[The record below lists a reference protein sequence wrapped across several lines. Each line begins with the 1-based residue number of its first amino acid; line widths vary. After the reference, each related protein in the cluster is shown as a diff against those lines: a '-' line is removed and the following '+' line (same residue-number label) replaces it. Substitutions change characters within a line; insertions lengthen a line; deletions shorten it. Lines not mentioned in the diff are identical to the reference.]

1 MPPAATG
8 AASLRAENPCDNHGS
23 RRFLVA
29 SDEPPNNPEDRAPRA
44 RDRTGRT
51 QEQDQMSL
59 TRRTLWTALALS
71 LMLGSAPE
79 LRAQSVAD
87 FYRGK
92 TLHVLI
98 GYGEGGGYDIY
109 GRLFAEFMPRFI
121 PGNPTIIPQN
131 MPGAGSFKAVNYL
144 YEVAPKDGTYFGSVA
159 QTLAV
164 DAVTD
169 EKNRIDPAQ
178 LPYLG
183 RFTTNI
189 DLGVALKSTGI
200 KSFEDARTREII
212 TGTSGGGSTTVLY
225 PLALN
230 AYAGAKFKLVKG
242 YKGTNEIMLAAE
254 RGEVELVSAVGIP
267 GLLAAHPDW
276 IKGDGAATILYQNA
290 LKRHPLLPQVP
301 TLPELGLTDD
311 GRAILR
317 AIAGTAEIGRSIQT
331 TPGVPVERLAALRT
345 AFQAMLKDPE
355 FLAACEKR
363 NVTVEPATGEEMDAI
378 TRDTMRM
385 PKPIV
390 AALAKLF
397 KE

>member
-1 MPPAATG
+1 MDEDKMSLRHRTSGMLLGLAVMLAAAG
-8 AASLRAENPCDNHGS
+8 AARADAIS
-23 RRFLVA
+23 
-29 SDEPPNNPEDRAPRA
+29 
-44 RDRTGRT
+44 
-51 QEQDQMSL
+51 
-59 TRRTLWTALALS
+59 
-71 LMLGSAPE
+71 
-79 LRAQSVAD
+79 D

-109 GRLFAEFMPRFI
+109 GRLFAEFFGRHL

-144 YEVAPKDGTYFGSVA
+144 ADVAPKDGTYFGSVA

-169 EKNRIDPAQ
+169 DKSTLDPTR
-178 LPYLG
+178 LPYIG
-183 RFTTNI
+183 RLATNI
-189 DLGVALKSTGI
+189 DLGVALKRTGI
-200 KSFEDARTREII
+200 KSFEDARHREII

-230 AYAGAKFKLVKG
+230 AYAGSKFKLVKG

-276 IKGDGAATILYQNA
+276 IKGDTAVVLYQNA

-301 TLPELGLTDD
+301 TLPELGQSDE
-311 GRAILR
+311 GRAVLR
-317 AIAGTAEIGRSIQT
+317 AIAGTAEIGRSILT
-331 TPGVPVERLAALRT
+331 TPGVPAERLAALRT
-345 AFQAMLKDPE
+345 AFQEMVKDPD
-355 FLAACEKR
+355 FLAQCAKR
-363 NVTVEPATGEEMDAI
+363 NVTIEPATGEDMD
-378 TRDTMRM
+378 
-385 PKPIV
+385 
-390 AALAKLF
+390 
-397 KE
+397 

>member
-1 MPPAATG
+1 
-8 AASLRAENPCDNHGS
+8 
-23 RRFLVA
+23 
-29 SDEPPNNPEDRAPRA
+29 
-44 RDRTGRT
+44 
-51 QEQDQMSL
+51 
-59 TRRTLWTALALS
+59 
-71 LMLGSAPE
+71 
-79 LRAQSVAD
+79 
-87 FYRGK
+87 
-92 TLHVLI
+92 
-98 GYGEGGGYDIY
+98 
-109 GRLFAEFMPRFI
+109 
-121 PGNPTIIPQN
+121 

-144 YEVAPKDGTYFGSVA
+144 YEVAPRDGTYFGSVA

-169 EKNRIDPAQ
+169 EKNRIDPTL

-189 DLGVALKSTGI
+189 DVGVALKSTGI

-276 IKGDGAATILYQNA
+276 IKGDGATILYQNA

-301 TLPELGLTDD
+301 TLPELGLTDE

-331 TPGVPVERLAALRT
+331 TPGVPAERLAALRT
-345 AFQAMLKDPE
+345 AFQDMLKDPE

-363 NVTVEPATGEEMDAI
+363 NVTIEPATGEEMDAI
-378 TRDTMRM
+378 TRETVQM

-390 AALAKLF
+390 AALGKLL